1 MQAVTSAVS
10 IDQDRLANASRHP
23 ESEALAN
30 FAVGDCSPGSAS
42 LLSRHVARC
51 IACHRK
57 LVQMGFPPADV
68 APARHGPWFALA
80 AGLDAR
86 EVVGAAGIGEA
97 LYVVRARAGARISLR
112 AALPVEEILV
122 LDGSFAFETETFVQN
137 DFEVVTDTADFT
149 VVGDLQV
156 GFTALVTTG
165 QPDEDQIM

>member
-1 MQAVTSAVS
+1 M
-10 IDQDRLANASRHP
+10 
-23 ESEALAN
+23 
-30 FAVGDCSPGSAS
+30 
-42 LLSRHVARC
+42 
-51 IACHRK
+51 
-57 LVQMGFPPADV
+57 
-68 APARHGPWFALA
+68 
-80 AGLDAR
+80 
-86 EVVGAAGIGEA
+86 
-97 LYVVRARAGARISLR
+97 VRARAGARISLR